1 MNCWLNIYKP
11 KNISSAK
18 VVSYIKRVFKG
29 HKVGH
34 AGTLDLEAEGILPIA
49 VGEATKLIGI
59 LMDAKK
65 QYQFTIK
72 FGAQTDT
79 ADSAGKITKTCDY
92 IPTKEQCINIC
103 TKFIGDIT
111 QQPPIYSALK
121 VDGKRAYDLAR
132 QGLSFSLAKRNIYI
146 YNLLCTDYDK
156 KTATASYEC
165 TCSKGTYI
173 RTLAED
179 IALSLQS
186 LGFVIELRR
195 TRVGLFGLSNSI
207 NLSDLE
213 QIPDVTLKDLLIGK
227 SLKIETV
234 LDDIP
239 VLEADDLQA
248 QKIRYGQPCIFDGQE
263 NLNQVW
269 VRNGGR
275 LVAIG
280 KLESNNFKSLRVFNL
295 NN

>member
-18 VVSYIKRVFKG
+18 VVSYIRRAFKG

-59 LMDAKK
+59 LMYAKK
-65 QYQFTIK
+65 QYQFTVQ
-72 FGAQTDT
+72 FGAKTDT
-79 ADSAGKITKTCDY
+79 ADSSGKVIETCDY

-103 TKFIGDIT
+103 SQFIGEIS

-132 QGLSFSLAKRNIYI
+132 QGKSFSLAKRNIYI
-146 YNLLCTDYDK
+146 YNLICTDYDD

-165 TCSKGTYI
+165 VCSKGTYI

-195 TRVGLFGLSNSI
+195 TRVGIFGLDNSI
-207 NLSDLE
+207 NMSDLE
-213 QIPDVTLKDLLIGK
+213 QVPSVDLKDLLIGK

-248 QKIRYGQPCIFDGQE
+248 QQIRYGQPCMFNGQE

-280 KLESNNFKSLRVFNL
+280 KLESNNFKSLRVFNCK
-295 NN
+295 

>member
-18 VVSYIKRVFKG
+18 VVSHIKRAFKG
-29 HKVGH
+29 YKVGH

-79 ADSAGKITKTCDY
+79 ADSAGKVIKTCDY
-92 IPTKEQCINIC
+92 TPNKEQCIDIC
-103 TKFIGDIT
+103 TQFIGEIA

-132 QGLSFSLAKRNIYI
+132 QGMSFSLAKRNIYI
-146 YNLLCTDYDK
+146 YNLICTDYDS
-156 KTATASYEC
+156 KTATASYDC
-165 TCSKGTYI
+165 VCSKGTYI

-195 TRVGLFGLSNSI
+195 TRVGMFELSNSI

-213 QIPDVTLKDLLIGK
+213 QIPSVTLKDLLIGK

-269 VRNGGR
+269 VRNGGQ

>member
-18 VVSYIKRVFKG
+18 VVSYIRRSFKG
-29 HKVGH
+29 YKVGH

-65 QYQFTIK
+65 QYQFTVQ
-72 FGAQTDT
+72 FGAKTDT
-79 ADSAGKITKTCDY
+79 ADSAGKVIETCDY
-92 IPTKEQCINIC
+92 IPTKEQCVNIC
-103 TKFIGDIT
+103 SQFIGKIS

-132 QGLSFSLAKRNIYI
+132 QGKSFSLAKRNIYI
-146 YNLLCTDYDK
+146 YNLICTDYDD
-156 KTATASYEC
+156 KTAAASYEC
-165 TCSKGTYI
+165 VCSKGTYI

-195 TRVGLFGLSNSI
+195 TRVGIFGLDNSI
-207 NLSDLE
+207 SISDLE
-213 QIPDVTLKDLLIGK
+213 QVPSVDLKDLLIGK

-248 QKIRYGQPCIFDGQE
+248 QQIRYGQPCTFTGKE
-263 NLNQVW
+263 NADQVW
-269 VRNGGR
+269 VRNGGQ

-280 KLESNNFKSLRVFNL
+280 KLESNNFKSLRVFNC
-295 NN
+295 N

>member
-1 MNCWLNIYKP
+1 MDCWLNIYKP

-18 VVSYIKRVFKG
+18 VVSYIKRAFKG
-29 HKVGH
+29 QKVGH

-49 VGEATKLIGI
+49 FGEATKLIGI

-65 QYQFTIK
+65 QYQFTIQ
-72 FGAQTDT
+72 FGAKTDT
-79 ADSAGKITKTCDY
+79 ADSAGKVIKTCDY
-92 IPTKEQCINIC
+92 IPTKEQCVNIC
-103 TKFIGDIT
+103 SKFTGEVS

-132 QGLSFSLAKRNIYI
+132 QGISFSLAKRNIYI
-146 YNLLCTDYDK
+146 YNLICTDYNK
-156 KTATASYEC
+156 KTAIASYEC

-195 TRVGLFGLSNSI
+195 TRVGMFKLDNSI
-207 NLSDLE
+207 NISDLE
-213 QIPDVTLKDLLIGK
+213 QIPSVTLKDLLIGK

-248 QKIRYGQPCIFDGQE
+248 QKIRYGQPCIFDDQKD
-263 NLNQVW
+263 LNQVW
-269 VRNGGR
+269 VRNGGQ

-280 KLESNNFKSLRVFNL
+280 KLESINFKSLRVFNCK
-295 NN
+295 N